1 MNSMP
6 LRIRPVN
13 AHVRAGDADRE
24 AVADE
29 LTRHCAD
36 GRLTPDELSE
46 RLDGVFGAR
55 TLGELATL
63 TGDLPR
69 ARPGTER
76 RRRFGRLPTLTVIAT
91 LLFVLVF
98 AAGLAGVAAQEPLA
112 ALLVLLVAFA
122 CLLVALVALVPV
134 LLALA
139 PVVAL
144 GVIVHRIKR
153 RVEQAGGSSPL
164 PVGPSAVP
172 TGRRPG

>member
-1 MNSMP
+1 MQ

-55 TLGELATL
+55 TLGELATM

-69 ARPGTER
+69 VRPGIER
-76 RRRFGRLPTLTVIAT
+76 RRGSGRLPALAVLAT
-91 LLFVLVF
+91 LLCVLVF

-112 ALLVLLVAFA
+112 ALLVLLVVLA
-122 CLLVALVALVPV
+122 CLLVALVVLVPV

-144 GVIVHRIKR
+144 GVVLHRIKR
-153 RVEQAGGSSPL
+153 RLEHAGGGSPL
-164 PVGPSAVP
+164 PVGPSAWP